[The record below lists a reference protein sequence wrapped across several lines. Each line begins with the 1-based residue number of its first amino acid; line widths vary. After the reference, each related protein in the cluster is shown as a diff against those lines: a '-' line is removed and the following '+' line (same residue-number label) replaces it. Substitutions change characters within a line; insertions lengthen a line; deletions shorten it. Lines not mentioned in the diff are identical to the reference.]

1 MQPFMFV
8 IHSVP
13 LPKNKNYK
21 AIHKAWVHIWVMGES
36 IESAQDKAFAYI
48 KSFNWNPLR
57 TKYAFQITAEQIASL
72 HPDEARLFQKA
83 LLYGIAADFLAVP
96 IREKSPD
103 SPVEFDDP

>member
-21 AIHKAWVHIWVMGES
+21 TIHKALVHIWVMDES
-36 IESAQDKAFAYI
+36 IQAAQDKAFAYI

-57 TKYAFQITAEQIASL
+57 TEHAFQINEEQIASL
-72 HPDEARLFQKA
+72 HPDEARLYQKA
-83 LLYGIAADFLAVP
+83 ILYGIAADFLASP
-96 IREKSPD
+96 IREKAPD
-103 SPVEFDDP
+103 SPVEFGDP